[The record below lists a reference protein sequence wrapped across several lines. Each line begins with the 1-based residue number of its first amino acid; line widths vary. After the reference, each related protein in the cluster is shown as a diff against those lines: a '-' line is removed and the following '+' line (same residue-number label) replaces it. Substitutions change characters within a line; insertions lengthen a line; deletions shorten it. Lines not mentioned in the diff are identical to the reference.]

1 VLALLTD
8 TIIRLVSEHGYVAIF
23 ILMLLDS
30 ACVPFPSEVTLL
42 FGGALTT
49 TAVMG
54 AGQEFSLVA
63 VVFWAMAGT
72 LIGSWLA
79 YGVGYAGGRPAI
91 DRFGRYLLIRP
102 HEIDRAHD
110 WFERHGEAVAGYGRL
125 IPLVRSFVSLPAGVA
140 AMPFWRF
147 TVYTLVGSLVW
158 CVGLASIGH
167 VFGDRWL
174 EIERVIQP
182 FAWVIAGIVVVA
194 LIVFVWRRWGQVR
207 REYAALDA
215 AEDGSAS
222 T

>member
-8 TIIRLVSEHGYVAIF
+8 TIIRLVSEHGYLAIF
-23 ILMLLDS
+23 VLMLLDS

-42 FGGALTT
+42 FGGALTST
-49 TAVMG
+49 LVVG
-54 AGQEFSLVA
+54 AGQELSLVG
-63 VVFWAMAGT
+63 VVFWAIAGT

-110 WFERHGEAVAGYGRL
+110 WFERHGEAVAAYGRL

-140 AMPFWRF
+140 AMRFWRF
-147 TVYTLVGSLVW
+147 TLYTLGGSVIW

-167 VFGDRWL
+167 VFGDRWR

-182 FAWVIAGIVVVA
+182 FAWIIAGVVVVA
-194 LIVFVWRRWGQVR
+194 FVVFVSRRWEQVR
-207 REYAALDA
+207 REYAALDGR
-215 AEDGSAS
+215 EDGPAS
-222 T
+222 R

>member
-1 VLALLTD
+1 MLALLTD
-8 TIIRLVSEHGYVAIF
+8 TIIRLVSEHGYLAIF
-23 ILMLLDS
+23 VLMLLDS

-42 FGGALTT
+42 FGGALTST
-49 TAVMG
+49 LVVG
-54 AGQEFSLVA
+54 AGQELSLVG
-63 VVFWAMAGT
+63 VVFWAIAGT

-110 WFERHGEAVAGYGRL
+110 WFERHGEAVAAYGRL

-140 AMPFWRF
+140 AMRFWRF
-147 TVYTLVGSLVW
+147 TLYTLAGSVIW

-167 VFGDRWL
+167 VFGNRWR

-182 FAWVIAGIVVVA
+182 FAWIIAGVVVVA
-194 LIVFVWRRWGQVR
+194 FVVFVSRRWEQVR
-207 REYAALDA
+207 REYAALDGR
-215 AEDGSAS
+215 EDGPAS
-222 T
+222 R

>member
-8 TIIRLVSEHGYVAIF
+8 TIIRLVSEHGYLAIF
-23 ILMLLDS
+23 VLMLLDS

-42 FGGALTT
+42 FGGALTST
-49 TAVMG
+49 LVVG
-54 AGQEFSLVA
+54 AGQELSLVG
-63 VVFWAMAGT
+63 VVFWAIAGT

-110 WFERHGEAVAGYGRL
+110 WFERHGEAVAAYGRL
-125 IPLVRSFVSLPAGVA
+125 IPLVRSFVSLPAGLA
-140 AMPFWRF
+140 AMRFWRF
-147 TVYTLVGSLVW
+147 TLYTLAGSVIW

-167 VFGDRWL
+167 VFGDRWR

-182 FAWVIAGIVVVA
+182 FAWIIAGVVVVA
-194 LIVFVWRRWGQVR
+194 FVVFVSRRWEQVR
-207 REYAALDA
+207 REYAALDGR
-215 AEDGSAS
+215 EDRPAS
-222 T
+222 R

>member
-8 TIIRLVSEHGYVAIF
+8 TIIRLVAEHGYVAIF

-42 FGGALTT
+42 FGGALTS
-49 TAVMG
+49 TAFMG

-63 VVFWAMAGT
+63 VVFWAMTGT

-158 CVGLASIGH
+158 CVGLAWLGH

-174 EIERVIQP
+174 EIEHLIQP
-182 FAWVIAGIVVVA
+182 FAWIIAGIVVVA
-194 LIVFVWRRWGQVR
+194 LVVFVARRWRQVR

-215 AEDGSAS
+215 RQDGSTS
-222 T
+222 R

>member
-1 VLALLTD
+1 
-8 TIIRLVSEHGYVAIF
+8 
-23 ILMLLDS
+23 
-30 ACVPFPSEVTLL
+30 VTLL

-49 TAVMG
+49 TAFMG
-54 AGQEFSLVA
+54 AGQELSLVA

-79 YGVGYAGGRPAI
+79 YGVGFAGGRPAI

-147 TVYTLVGSLVW
+147 SVYTLVGSLIW
-158 CVGLASIGH
+158 CVGLAWLGH

-174 EIERVIQP
+174 EIEHVIQP
-182 FAWVIAGIVVVA
+182 FAWIIAGVVVVA
-194 LIVFVWRRWGQVR
+194 LAVFVARRWGQVR

-215 AEDGSAS
+215 REDRRTGA
-222 T
+222 

>member
-1 VLALLTD
+1 MLALLTD
-8 TIIRLVSEHGYVAIF
+8 TIIRLVSEHGYLAIF
-23 ILMLLDS
+23 VLMLLDS

-42 FGGALTT
+42 FGGALTST
-49 TAVMG
+49 LVVG
-54 AGQEFSLVA
+54 AGQELSLVG
-63 VVFWAMAGT
+63 VVFWAIAGT

-110 WFERHGEAVAGYGRL
+110 WFERHGEAVAAYGRL

-147 TVYTLVGSLVW
+147 TLYTLVGSLVW

-167 VFGDRWL
+167 VFGGRWR

-182 FAWVIAGIVVVA
+182 FAWIIAGVVVVA
-194 LIVFVWRRWGQVR
+194 FVVFVSRRWEQVR
-207 REYAALDA
+207 REYAALDGR
-215 AEDGSAS
+215 EDGPAS
-222 T
+222 R

>member
-1 VLALLTD
+1 MLALLTD
-8 TIIRLVSEHGYVAIF
+8 TIIRLVSEHGYLAIF
-23 ILMLLDS
+23 VLMLLDS

-42 FGGALTT
+42 FGGALTST
-49 TAVMG
+49 LVVG
-54 AGQEFSLVA
+54 AGQELSLVG
-63 VVFWAMAGT
+63 VVFWAIAGT

-110 WFERHGEAVAGYGRL
+110 WFERHGEAVAAYGRL

-140 AMPFWRF
+140 AMRFWRF
-147 TVYTLVGSLVW
+147 TLYTLAGSVIW

-167 VFGDRWL
+167 VFGDSWR

-182 FAWVIAGIVVVA
+182 FAWIIAGVVVVA
-194 LIVFVWRRWGQVR
+194 FVVFVSRRWEQVR
-207 REYAALDA
+207 REYAALDGR
-215 AEDGSAS
+215 EDRPAS
-222 T
+222 R

>member
-1 VLALLTD
+1 MLALLTD
-8 TIIRLVSEHGYVAIF
+8 TIVRLVSEHGYAAIF
-23 ILMLLDS
+23 LLMLLDS

-49 TAVMG
+49 AAVMG

-79 YGVGYAGGRPAI
+79 YGVGYVGGRPAI

-110 WFERHGEAVAGYGRL
+110 WFERHGEAVAAYGRL

-140 AMPFWRF
+140 AMRFWRF
-147 TVYTLVGSLVW
+147 TLYTLVGSVIW
-158 CVGLASIGH
+158 CVGLALLGH
-167 VFGDRWL
+167 AFGDRWT
-174 EIERVIQP
+174 EIEHVVSPI
-182 FAWVIAGIVVVA
+182 AWVVAGLGMIAVA
-194 LIVFVWRRWGQVR
+194 LFVTRRWDQVR
-207 REYAALDA
+207 REYAARDA
-215 AEDGSAS
+215 RDDGSTS
-222 T
+222 G

>member
-1 VLALLTD
+1 
-8 TIIRLVSEHGYVAIF
+8 
-23 ILMLLDS
+23 M
-30 ACVPFPSEVTLL
+30 
-42 FGGALTT
+42 
-49 TAVMG
+49 
-54 AGQEFSLVA
+54 
-63 VVFWAMAGT
+63 
-72 LIGSWLA
+72 
-79 YGVGYAGGRPAI
+79 GYAGGRPAI

-102 HEIDRAHD
+102 HEVDRAHE

-194 LIVFVWRRWGQVR
+194 LAVFVSAPVGAGPAGVR
-207 REYAALDA
+207 RR
-215 AEDGSAS
+215 S
-222 T
+222 TPRRTARRARNADQRFATIVQLPPDSSDLLEPGLLIHHPRPVVHGDRERQRLEPLLAGLHHA

>member
-8 TIIRLVSEHGYVAIF
+8 TIIRLVSEHGYLAIF
-23 ILMLLDS
+23 VLMLLDS

-42 FGGALTT
+42 FGGALTST
-49 TAVMG
+49 LVVG
-54 AGQEFSLVA
+54 AGQELSLVG
-63 VVFWAMAGT
+63 VVFWAIAGT

-110 WFERHGEAVAGYGRL
+110 WFERHGEAVAAYGRL

-140 AMPFWRF
+140 AMRFWRF
-147 TVYTLVGSLVW
+147 TLYTLAGSVIW

-167 VFGDRWL
+167 VFGDRWR

-182 FAWVIAGIVVVA
+182 FAWIIAGVVVVA
-194 LIVFVWRRWGQVR
+194 FVVFVSRRWEQVR
-207 REYAALDA
+207 REYAALDGR
-215 AEDGSAS
+215 EDGPAS
-222 T
+222 R

>member
-8 TIIRLVSEHGYVAIF
+8 TIIRLVAEHGYVAIF

-42 FGGALTT
+42 FGGALTS
-49 TAVMG
+49 TAFMG

-63 VVFWAMAGT
+63 VVFWAMTGT

-147 TVYTLVGSLVW
+147 TVYTLVGSLIW
-158 CVGLASIGH
+158 CVGLAWLGH

-174 EIERVIQP
+174 EIEHLIQP
-182 FAWVIAGIVVVA
+182 FAWIIAGIVVVA
-194 LIVFVWRRWGQVR
+194 LVVFVARRWRQVR

-215 AEDGSAS
+215 RQDGSTS
-222 T
+222 R

>member
-8 TIIRLVSEHGYVAIF
+8 TIIRLVSEHGYLAIF
-23 ILMLLDS
+23 VLMLLDS

-42 FGGALTT
+42 FGGALTST
-49 TAVMG
+49 LVVG
-54 AGQEFSLVA
+54 AGQELSLVG
-63 VVFWAMAGT
+63 VVFWAIAGT

-110 WFERHGEAVAGYGRL
+110 WFERHGEAVAAYGRL

-140 AMPFWRF
+140 AMRFWRF
-147 TVYTLVGSLVW
+147 TLYTLAGSVIW

-167 VFGDRWL
+167 VFGDRWR

-182 FAWVIAGIVVVA
+182 FAWIIAGVFVVA
-194 LIVFVWRRWGQVR
+194 FVVFVSRRWEQVR
-207 REYAALDA
+207 REYAALDGR
-215 AEDGSAS
+215 EDGPAS
-222 T
+222 R

>member
-1 VLALLTD
+1 MLALLTD
-8 TIIRLVSEHGYVAIF
+8 TIIRLVSEHGYLAIF
-23 ILMLLDS
+23 VLMLLDS

-42 FGGALTT
+42 FGGALTST
-49 TAVMG
+49 VFAG
-54 AGQEFSLVA
+54 AGQELSLGG

-110 WFERHGEAVAGYGRL
+110 WFERHGEAVAAYGRL

-140 AMPFWRF
+140 AMRFWRF
-147 TVYTLVGSLVW
+147 TLYTLVGSVIW

-167 VFGDRWL
+167 VFGDRWR

-182 FAWVIAGIVVVA
+182 FALIIAGVVVVA
-194 LIVFVWRRWGQVR
+194 LVMFVSRRWGQVR

-215 AEDGSAS
+215 REDGSTS